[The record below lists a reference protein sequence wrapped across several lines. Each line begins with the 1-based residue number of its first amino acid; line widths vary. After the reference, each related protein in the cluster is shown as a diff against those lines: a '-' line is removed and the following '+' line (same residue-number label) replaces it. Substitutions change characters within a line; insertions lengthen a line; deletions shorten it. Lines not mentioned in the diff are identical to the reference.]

1 MATDP
6 NDPTTTEQ
14 ENQPVLDRVQQ
25 ESKYPDGT
33 VAQMD
38 GYEVIEEEEAAG
50 GDPDAAPQVSGAA
63 LGAEE
68 TQTTPK
74 RRTRKVDVETTTER

>member
-25 ESKYPDGT
+25 ESKYADGT

-38 GYEVIEEEEAAG
+38 GYEVIEEEEEPAAEET
-50 GDPDAAPQVSGAA
+50 APQVSGAA

-68 TQTTPK
+68 PATPPK
-74 RRTRKVDVETTTER
+74 RRSRKADVETATER